1 MRLKYNYHHH
11 HHIIIIIIVIIIII
25 ITIDQWAKMDHPYS
39 LETNH

>member
-11 HHIIIIIIVIIIII
+11 HTIIIIIIIIII
-25 ITIDQWAKMDHPYS
+25 ITIDQLAKMDHPHS

>member
-11 HHIIIIIIVIIIII
+11 HHIIIIIIIIIFI
-25 ITIDQWAKMDHPYS
+25 IDQLAKMDHPYS